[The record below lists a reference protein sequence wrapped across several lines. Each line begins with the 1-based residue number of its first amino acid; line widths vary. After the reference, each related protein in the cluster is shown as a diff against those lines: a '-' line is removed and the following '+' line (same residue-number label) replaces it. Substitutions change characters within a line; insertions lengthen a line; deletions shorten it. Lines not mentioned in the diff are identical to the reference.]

1 MRSQEPTRC
10 VGSLNRKIQICRHA
24 YLSREGSAPEQKKF
38 GRSQWRLPNRLCSS
52 LVANNIG
59 CRFGYDYFLP
69 TVFFLAGF
77 LAAAFFTG
85 AFLAA
90 DFFLAGI
97 RFPPFPLATAK
108 IGENHVN
115 NSLLAVNSSLRKR
128 RQRIFF
134 DFRLI
139 FFVACVGSLDG
150 PCPRSKVS
158 SAFATMSS
166 TFHRRPRP
174 SYPQASIPS
183 SGPMKIAPRALE
195 LRHFLG
201 WPDAATS
208 CHSSLARR
216 APAPAWR
223 ARSR

>member
-1 MRSQEPTRC
+1 MASPKSVVFFARGEQRC
-10 VGSLNRKIQICRHA
+10 VAG
-24 YLSREGSAPEQKKF
+24 F
-38 GRSQWRLPNRLCSS
+38 GD
-52 LVANNIG
+52 
-59 CRFGYDYFLP
+59 DYFLP

-139 FFVACVGSLDG
+139 FFATCTGWLAGWCS
-150 PCPRSKVS
+150 RSKIS
-158 SAFATMSS
+158 SALATISS
-166 TFHRRPRP
+166 TFQRRPRP

-183 SGPMKIAPRALE
+183 SGPIKVAPRALSV
-195 LRHFLG
+195 
-201 WPDAATS
+201 ATFCCVAGCNHILPFIAGAMRTGACVARAMEVRTS
-208 CHSSLARR
+208 SQIPSASLART
-216 APAPAWR
+216 
-223 ARSR
+223 

>member
-1 MRSQEPTRC
+1 MSKKNLGEAKGVSQ
-10 VGSLNRKIQICRHA
+10 
-24 YLSREGSAPEQKKF
+24 
-38 GRSQWRLPNRLCSS
+38 
-52 LVANNIG
+52 IG
-59 CRFGYDYFLP
+59 CVLRSWRTTLRYRFGEDYFLP

-90 DFFLAGI
+90 FFLAGI

-139 FFVACVGSLDG
+139 FFSAWAGSHKACCS
-150 PCPRSKVS
+150 RSKIS
-158 SAFATMSS
+158 SAFATISS
-166 TFHRRPRP
+166 TFQRRPMP
-174 SYPQASIPS
+174 S
-183 SGPMKIAPRALE
+183 
-195 LRHFLG
+195 
-201 WPDAATS
+201 
-208 CHSSLARR
+208 
-216 APAPAWR
+216 
-223 ARSR
+223 

>member
-1 MRSQEPTRC
+1 MATPKSVVFFARGEQRC
-10 VGSLNRKIQICRHA
+10 VAG
-24 YLSREGSAPEQKKF
+24 F
-38 GRSQWRLPNRLCSS
+38 GD
-52 LVANNIG
+52 
-59 CRFGYDYFLP
+59 DYFLP

-128 RQRIFF
+128 RQRIFL

-139 FFVACVGSLDG
+139 FF
-150 PCPRSKVS
+150 
-158 SAFATMSS
+158 S
-166 TFHRRPRP
+166 TCTGWL
-174 SYPQASIPS
+174 
-183 SGPMKIAPRALE
+183 SG
-195 LRHFLG
+195 
-201 WPDAATS
+201 
-208 CHSSLARR
+208 
-216 APAPAWR
+216 
-223 ARSR
+223 